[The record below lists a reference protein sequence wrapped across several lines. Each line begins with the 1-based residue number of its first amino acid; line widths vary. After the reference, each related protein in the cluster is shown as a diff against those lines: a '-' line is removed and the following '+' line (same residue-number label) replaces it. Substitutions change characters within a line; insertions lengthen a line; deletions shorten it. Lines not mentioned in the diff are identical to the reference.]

1 MLSDGILLFGAMAA
15 PASNFQRRRIAL
27 SDLKRIAVLMGGV
40 SPEHDVSVRSG
51 TGVMNALDPEHYDGL
66 RVFIGKNGLWQV
78 GQHAPEDAFDALPRL
93 RDAGVD
99 CVFIALHGG
108 HGEDGR
114 IQGMLDVLGL
124 PYTGSG
130 AAACSLAMDKV
141 RCKAVVSAQGVR
153 CAGHIALDRD
163 TWNANPDAV
172 VEAVQ
177 GDIGFPC
184 VVKGS
189 HGGSS
194 LGVAVPETLFAFN
207 DAVEQVLR
215 QEGEIMI
222 EQYVKGREVTCA
234 VLDAEAS
241 GMIRPL
247 PITEIIPKNK
257 GRYWDYDSKYTPGA
271 TDEIT
276 PADLPPELASEVMDM
291 AAHVHEI
298 VGCRGWSRS
307 DFMIGE
313 RGPVWLEVN
322 TVPGLT
328 ETSLYPQAAA
338 AAGIPYA
345 KMVDLFIQRA
355 LRDAAAG
362 E

>member
-1 MLSDGILLFGAMAA
+1 LSGI
-15 PASNFQRRRIAL
+15 
-27 SDLKRIAVLMGGV
+27 KRIAVLMGGV
-40 SPEHDVSVRSG
+40 SPEHDVSVNSG
-51 TGVMNALDPEHYDGL
+51 TGVLRALDPEHYSGL
-66 RVFIGKNGLWQV
+66 PVFIGKDGLWSV
-78 GQHAPEDAFDALPRL
+78 GDGKAETAFDALPRL

-114 IQGMLDVLGL
+114 MQGLLDVLGL
-124 PYTGSG
+124 PYTGSD
-130 AAACSLAMDKV
+130 AAACALAMDKV

-153 CAGHIALDRD
+153 CAGHIALDKD
-163 TWNANPDAV
+163 TWNANPEAVIDAV
-172 VEAVQ
+172 QA
-177 GDIGFPC
+177 DIGFPC
-184 VVKGS
+184 VVKSS

-194 LGVAVPETLFAFN
+194 LGMAVPETLFAFR
-207 DAVEQVLR
+207 DAVEYVLR
-215 QEGEIMI
+215 HEDHIMI
-222 EQYVKGREVTCA
+222 EQYVRGREVTCG
-234 VLDAEAS
+234 VMDAEP
-241 GMIRPL
+241 GGYIRPL
-247 PITEIIPKNK
+247 PITEIIPRKK
-257 GRYWDYDSKYTPGA
+257 GSYWDYEAKYTPGA
-271 TDEIT
+271 TEEIT
-276 PADLPPELASEVMDM
+276 PAQLDPELASEVMDM

-328 ETSLYPQAAA
+328 ATSLYPQAAA
-338 AAGIPYA
+338 AAGITYG

-355 LRDAAAG
+355 LREAAPVQ